1 MVSGLHSTLL
11 NWLVIRAPS
20 WDGGEGAAGLAHPQ
34 APRVCPQVEEM
45 GLPELLPKSLVAWG
59 KPEALKGSRVGN
71 SLASQCASNE
81 ASAGMRGARK
91 MARKQRE
98 GMQGNGGGC
107 FRERAREA
115 RRELGKG
122 WSEA

>member
-91 MARKQRE
+91 MA
-98 GMQGNGGGC
+98 
-107 FRERAREA
+107 
-115 RRELGKG
+115 
-122 WSEA
+122 